1 MNRKNKAFTLVEVLM
16 ALVILGVG
24 VTALFSLFAVGVQ
37 SVRRSLAYA
46 QASMVAQCVMEYYS
60 FTGYYAGM
68 DNLNNVQPLPPY
80 VDEYTDGTY
89 AITVQTPDDVVGF
102 SNNRLVRICLNIQ
115 GNGVNEDFHTYIAT
129 Y

>member
-1 MNRKNKAFTLVEVLM
+1 MNSRNKAFTLVEILM

-24 VTALFSLFAVGVQ
+24 VTALFSLFAVGAQ

-46 QASMVAQCVMEYYS
+46 QASMAAQCVMEYYS
-60 FTGYYAGM
+60 FTGYYSGM
-68 DNLNNVQPLPPY
+68 DNLANIQPLPPF

-89 AITVQTPDDVVGF
+89 TITVQSPDQVVGL
-102 SNNRLVRICLNIQ
+102 NNRLVRIRLNIQ
-115 GNGVNEDFHTYIAT
+115 GNGINEDFHTYIAT